1 MKNDPTRGLGVKNP
15 EFTSQLFTRSMNIMG
30 KSLALRQGRHGM
42 ITTNLANLDTPGYRV
57 RDLKFEK
64 VMAEAV
70 SGMDDRLGME
80 YTHVNHMPN
89 PSLDRAYLA
98 AQRNVKFSIYG
109 TDEKGEDAVDIDQE
123 MTKLSKNQ
131 LVYNATV
138 QMLAKEFELLKYA
151 ISEGGR

>member
-1 MKNDPTRGLGVKNP
+1 MKNDPSRGIGVKSP
-15 EFTSQLFTRSMNIMG
+15 EFTSKLFTRSMDVMG

-42 ITTNLANLDTPGYRV
+42 ITTNLANQDTPGYRV
-57 RDLKFEK
+57 RDVKFEK
-64 VMAEAV
+64 IMAEAV
-70 SGMDDRLGME
+70 SGLEDRLGLE

-89 PSLDRAYLA
+89 PGMDGAYRA

-109 TDEKGEDAVDIDQE
+109 TDEKGQDMVDIDQE

-131 LVYNATV
+131 LIYNATV